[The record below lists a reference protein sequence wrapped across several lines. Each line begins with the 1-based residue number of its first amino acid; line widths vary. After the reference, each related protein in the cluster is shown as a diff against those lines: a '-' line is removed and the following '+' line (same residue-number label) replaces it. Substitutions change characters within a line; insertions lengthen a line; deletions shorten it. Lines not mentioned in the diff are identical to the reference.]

1 MRTLATLALAL
12 VAAPAL
18 AQTPGVAARPFE
30 PAPWWMER
38 PILASTGHVW
48 TEVSANRAQVTAT
61 YDAIDRDAAA
71 AQRAAADKVRTLG
84 QALAGYGADKV
95 RVETTFRI
103 QPLYDQYRDRQGDV
117 NENQRADKIERYQ
130 VVANVA
136 VEIRDIRLTERVY
149 ATLMAAKPS
158 STQPVR
164 FRLQP
169 ENETLTQMFRLAVED
184 AKRRGELATA
194 AAGVRLGTVK
204 LIDPTGRACETDVL
218 VTGAGRSY
226 GGDTGAYQVPPPA
239 PPPPPPLPVPPVE
252 RRVEDVTVTA
262 ARAGQQLDP
271 EAIRL
276 PLNPPLQR
284 LEQKACVIFS
294 LG

>member
-48 TEVSANRAQVTAT
+48 TEVPANRAQVTAT

-194 AAGVRLGTVK
+194 AAGARLGTVK

>member
-1 MRTLATLALAL
+1 MRKLAALALAFTSL
-12 VAAPAL
+12 TGPVL
-18 AQTPGVAARPFE
+18 AQTTTVAPRPFE

-48 TEVSANRAQVTAT
+48 TEVSANRANLTAT
-61 YDAIDRDAAA
+61 YDAIERDAAA
-71 AQRAAADKVRTLG
+71 AQKAAADKVRALG
-84 QALAGYGADKV
+84 EALAAYGADKV

-103 QPLYDQYRDRQGDV
+103 QPLYDQYRDRQGEV

-136 VEIRDIRLTERVY
+136 VEVRDVRLTERVY

-169 ENETLTQMFRLAVED
+169 ENETLTQMFKLAVED
-184 AKRRGELATA
+184 ARRRGELATA
-194 AAGVRLGTVK
+194 AAGTRLGAVK

-226 GGDTGAYQVPPPA
+226 GGEVGAYQVPPP
-239 PPPPPPLPVPPVE
+239 PPPPPP
-252 RRVEDVTVTA
+252 
-262 ARAGQQLDP
+262 
-271 EAIRL
+271 
-276 PLNPPLQR
+276 
-284 LEQKACVIFS
+284 
-294 LG
+294 